1 MVITCFTFVRVETN
15 ASLYSTSNNRNS
27 LDGNSSMKSIEGK
40 LKIVT
45 KF

>member
-15 ASLYSTSNNRNS
+15 ASLYSISNNRNS